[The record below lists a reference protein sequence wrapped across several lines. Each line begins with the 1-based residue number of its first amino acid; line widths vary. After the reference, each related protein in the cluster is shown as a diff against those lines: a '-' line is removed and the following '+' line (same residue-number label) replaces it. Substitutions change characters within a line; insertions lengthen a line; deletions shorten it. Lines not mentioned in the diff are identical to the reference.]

1 MARQALVLVWA
12 GQVCQVMT
20 THPAL
25 GALLACRLEGCMLC
39 GLQAWVRLQED
50 AIDST
55 AQRVLSRAWGQRV
68 LRQGR
73 WWFCMVLRLWW
84 LRLLRLCL
92 WRLLPGFRHA
102 WEDETRLGE

>member
-20 THPAL
+20 AHTTL
-25 GALLACRLEGCMLC
+25 GSWLTCCLQGLMLW
-39 GLQAWVRLQED
+39 GLQAGVRLQED
-50 AIDST
+50 AIDGT

-68 LRQGR
+68 LGKGW
-73 WWFCMVLRLWW
+73 WWFCMVLRLRW

-92 WRLLPGFRHA
+92 WRLLPAFRHT
-102 WEDETRLGE
+102 WKDETGLGE